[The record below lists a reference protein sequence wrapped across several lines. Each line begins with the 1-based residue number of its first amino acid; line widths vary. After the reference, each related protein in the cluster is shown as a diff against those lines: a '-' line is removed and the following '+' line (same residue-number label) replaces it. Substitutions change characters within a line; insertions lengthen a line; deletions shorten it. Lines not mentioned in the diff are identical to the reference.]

1 MKVKVSQAIAATVR
15 GAKELHKVSPRLF
28 LVITLAAVVSALIP
42 YATVFFSAQILK
54 ELTLLRRAEH
64 ISIT

>member
-1 MKVKVSQAIAATVR
+1 MKVKVSQAVAATVR

-54 ELTLLRRAEH
+54 ELTLLRRADVL
-64 ISIT
+64 